1 MQLQIIVCDADQ
13 IIQMKIDKLHGNE
26 VTYES
31 GAIENPKI
39 NNIIVDILE
48 DTYLVF
54 HNRDCK
60 YFDKSLKCKYTMDLF
75 GMNKWT
81 N

>member
-1 MQLQIIVCDADQ
+1 
-13 IIQMKIDKLHGNE
+13 MKIDKLHGNE

-31 GAIENPKI
+31 GAIDNPKI
-39 NNIIVDILE
+39 NNIIIDILE

-60 YFDKSLKCKYTMDLF
+60 YFDKSLKCK
-75 GMNKWT
+75 
-81 N
+81 

>member
-1 MQLQIIVCDADQ
+1 
-13 IIQMKIDKLHGNE
+13 MKIDKLHGNE

-39 NNIIVDILE
+39 NKIIVDILE
-48 DTYLVF
+48 GTYPAF

-60 YFDKSLKCKYTMDLF
+60 YFDKSIKRR
-75 GMNKWT
+75 
-81 N
+81 